1 MTSFTQGVRR
11 AAAILAALGSLAGLT
26 GCGDDVDAKI
36 DQLRTQ
42 RTEVRAWAT
51 ELLTEIT
58 EAKAGEVT
66 WTGTEWPDTDH
77 ETVREKATAR
87 TYAVLADL
95 DITSFDAVAE
105 AIPDARV
112 ETPGSS
118 LRVEKG
124 SQTAVFEVASH
135 SDTAGRLTVTG
146 ASVEISTRDFAGS
159 GVYDRRDDFPW
170 PP

>member
-1 MTSFTQGVRR
+1 MTSFTYGVRR
-11 AAAILAALGSLAGLT
+11 AVAALVALGSLAGLSS
-26 GCGDDVDAKI
+26 CGDDVDVKVERLNA
-36 DQLRTQ
+36 Q
-42 RTEVRAWAT
+42 RTEVRVWAT

-66 WTGTEWPDTDH
+66 WTGTDWPDTEH

-95 DITSFDAVAE
+95 DITSFDAVA
-105 AIPDARV
+105 AALPDAEV
-112 ETPGSS
+112 DVPGSR
-118 LRVEKG
+118 LTVENG
-124 SQTAVFEVASH
+124 TRTAVFQVASH
-135 SDTAGRLTVTG
+135 RDTAGRLTVAG

-159 GVYDRRDDFPW
+159 GLYDRGDDFPW

>member
-1 MTSFTQGVRR
+1 MTSFSHGVRR
-11 AAAILAALGSLAGLT
+11 AALALAALGTLAGLSS
-26 GCGDDVDAKI
+26 CGDDVDAKTE
-36 DQLRTQ
+36 QLKVQ
-42 RTEVRAWAT
+42 RTEVRTWAT

-66 WTGTEWPDTDH
+66 WTGTDWPDTDH
-77 ETVREKATAR
+77 ETLSEKATAR

-95 DITSFDAVAE
+95 DISSFDAVAAALPGAE
-105 AIPDARV
+105 VDV
-112 ETPGSS
+112 PGSR
-118 LRVEKG
+118 LTVENG
-124 SQTAVFEVASH
+124 EQTAVFDVASH

-159 GVYDRRDDFPW
+159 GLYDRRDEFPW

>member
-1 MTSFTQGVRR
+1 MTIFTRRVRR
-11 AAAILAALGSLAGLT
+11 AVAVLAALGSLAGLS
-26 GCGDDVDAKI
+26 GCGDDVDAKAE
-36 DQLRTQ
+36 QLEEQ
-42 RTEVRAWAT
+42 RTAVRSLAT
-51 ELLTEIT
+51 DLLTEIT

-66 WTGTEWPDTDH
+66 WTGTDWPDTEH

-95 DITSFDAVAE
+95 EITSFEAVAAALPGAE
-105 AIPDARV
+105 V
-112 ETPGSS
+112 EVPGSS
-118 LRVEKG
+118 LKVEDGK
-124 SQTAVFEVASH
+124 QTAVFEVASH

-159 GVYDRRDDFPW
+159 GLYDRGDDFPW